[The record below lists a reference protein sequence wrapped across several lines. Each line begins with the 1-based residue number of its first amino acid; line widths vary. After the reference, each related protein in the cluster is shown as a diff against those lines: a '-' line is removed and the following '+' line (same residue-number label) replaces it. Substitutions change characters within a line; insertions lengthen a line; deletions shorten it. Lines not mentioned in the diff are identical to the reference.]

1 MAHRNQYLVTLSGPN
16 TLQMPTGGRNR
27 TKMLPHSK
35 EKKEA
40 EEKEVYESVMRFY
53 DVARGNLCGETSE
66 ACEDERKQEI
76 ALVGSTVDQDKF
88 VARVI
93 EGIFISFD
101 SRLEDD
107 MRGLGRYV
115 KGAITDLGQEKT
127 FLDMANKYYEYKTS
141 WKNKQAKRLVDIVF
155 DGLVGKYD
163 NL

>member
-16 TLQMPTGGRNR
+16 TLHMPTGGRNR

-53 DVARGNLCGETSE
+53 DVAFIKLRGETSE

-101 SRLEDD
+101 SGLEDD

-115 KGAITDLGQEKT
+115 KEAIKDLGKEKT
-127 FLDMANKYYEYKTS
+127 FLDMKTKYYKYKTK
-141 WKNKQAKRLVDIVF
+141 WTNYEAKRLVDIVF
-155 DGLVGKYD
+155 EGLVGNYAD
-163 NL
+163 L